1 MFPAFEI
8 VEVYISMSQRH
19 SGQRAGPLRAFGLV
33 WRSVSSLQAVVL
45 DPSASTAR
53 RGVHQA
59 GDSQLNRS
67 NFWDAPS
74 GIEIFGMNGI
84 VLGPLIAAMFLLV
97 WDILSASRHAAARIN
112 HAIGADMACEAIAI
126 QPDAQPD
133 GTPPRFL
140 GFDRGRAG
148 NASCQ

>member
-8 VEVYISMSQRH
+8 VEVYYINVT
-19 SGQRAGPLRAFGLV
+19 ATLRSSALAHYARSASCGGAF
-33 WRSVSSLQAVVL
+33 SSLQAVVL
-45 DPSASTAR
+45 DPSASTGR

-84 VLGPLIAAMFLLV
+84 VLGPLIAAMFLVV
-97 WDILSASRHAAARIN
+97 WDILSASRHAAQDDQATR
-112 HAIGADMACEAIAI
+112 
-126 QPDAQPD
+126 
-133 GTPPRFL
+133 
-140 GFDRGRAG
+140 
-148 NASCQ
+148 